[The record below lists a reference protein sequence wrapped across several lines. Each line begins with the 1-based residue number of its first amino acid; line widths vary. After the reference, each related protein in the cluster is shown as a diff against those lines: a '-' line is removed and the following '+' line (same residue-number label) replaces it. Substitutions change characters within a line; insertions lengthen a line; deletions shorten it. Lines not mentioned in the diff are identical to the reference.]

1 MPGDPIP
8 GKELIRAKLAKSV
21 VSAEPQDAVE
31 VEVCQGA
38 GETPRLTGLEP
49 IFTGLLALSGP
60 GMLVF
65 APAGE
70 EVLLPAIAEGPHQVA
85 IYRDGYPTS
94 RWVVLIEGPGHDIQA
109 G

>member
-1 MPGDPIP
+1 
-8 GKELIRAKLAKSV
+8 
-21 VSAEPQDAVE
+21 
-31 VEVCQGA
+31 
-38 GETPRLTGLEP
+38 
-49 IFTGLLALSGP
+49 
-60 GMLVF
+60 MLVF

-94 RWVVLIEGPGHDIQA
+94 RWVVLIDGPGHDIQA